1 MEEIWKDIKGYEG
14 KYQVSNLGKVKSLNY
29 LRTGKEGFIKM
40 YDNKN
45 GYLYVNLNGKMFRVH
60 RLVAEAFIE
69 NPNKLTDVNHI
80 DENKYNNCA
89 SNLEWMSHKDN
100 VNYGN
105 CINKRRKVM
114 TDKKGIKI
122 YQYTKDCEFIKE
134 YCSIHEASRQTGI
147 TYECIRQT
155 ADKYGKRGNLLT
167 AGGFIW
173 SKYRK

>member
-14 KYQVSNLGKVKSLNY
+14 KYQVSNLGRVKSLNY
-29 LRTGKEGFIKM
+29 RRTGKEGFIKM

-45 GYLYVNLNGKMFRVH
+45 GYLYVNLNGKFCRVH
-60 RLVAEAFIE
+60 RLVADTFIE

-80 DENKYNNCA
+80 DENKYNNCVN
-89 SNLEWMSHKDN
+89 NLEWMSHKDN

-134 YCSIHEASRQTGI
+134 YCSMHEAARQTGI
-147 TYECIRQT
+147 TCEGIRQT
-155 ADKYGKRGNLLT
+155 ANK
-167 AGGFIW
+167 
-173 SKYRK
+173 

>member
-1 MEEIWKDIKGYEG
+1 MKKFRNVPALITLLAGFVTSVLMIINRIPIVTFLWTLALVMVGFFFVGLLVRFILNKFFQEKD
-14 KYQVSNLGKVKSLNY
+14 
-29 LRTGKEGFIKM
+29 
-40 YDNKN
+40 
-45 GYLYVNLNGKMFRVH
+45 
-60 RLVAEAFIE
+60 
-69 NPNKLTDVNHI
+69 

-114 TDKKGIKI
+114 ADKKGIKI
-122 YQYTKDCEFIKE
+122 YQYTKECEFIKE

-147 TYECIRQT
+147 TYDCIRQT